1 MGDWQRQTQN
11 AVEALAS
18 LQGQREAP
26 PGIDQALTQLERGN
40 TQAAEAIFQEIKE
53 RKAAESPAANKQAA
67 EAARYLGGLAL
78 LHDTGKALEAYRQ
91 ATTLDPDNGE
101 GWNML
106 GQLLLRTGELSEAE
120 AAFRKVESLAT
131 SVKNQ
136 DWQARAYGNL
146 GLVYQ
151 VRKDLDQAETMH
163 RKALEIEQA
172 LGRTE
177 GMANNY
183 LNLGIVYGIRRELER
198 AEAMLQKALEI
209 HEALSNKEGM
219 ASVYANLGIA
229 YQTRGDLD
237 QAETMYCKALT
248 LFEAIGAQPQ
258 IEQVRAWLAQVRVWL
273 TAG

>member
-151 VRKDLDQAETMH
+151 VRKDLDQAETM
-163 RKALEIEQA
+163 
-172 LGRTE
+172 
-177 GMANNY
+177 
-183 LNLGIVYGIRRELER
+183 
-198 AEAMLQKALEI
+198 
-209 HEALSNKEGM
+209 
-219 ASVYANLGIA
+219 
-229 YQTRGDLD
+229 
-237 QAETMYCKALT
+237 YCKALT